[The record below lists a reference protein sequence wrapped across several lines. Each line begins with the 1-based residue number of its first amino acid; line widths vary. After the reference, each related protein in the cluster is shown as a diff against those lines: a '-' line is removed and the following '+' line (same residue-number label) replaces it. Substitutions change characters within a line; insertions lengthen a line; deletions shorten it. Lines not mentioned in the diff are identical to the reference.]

1 MLAAV
6 ELDDHASLEAYK
18 VENEIAERM
27 LSAELAAFELSAFQA
42 SPKRALRI
50 RGVVAERALAV
61 LSENRLVRLALHR

>member
-1 MLAAV
+1 
-6 ELDDHASLEAYK
+6 
-18 VENEIAERM
+18 M

-61 LSENRLVRLALHR
+61 LSENLLVRLALHR